1 MSDFGEIL
9 VTPEY
14 LKQRAKEMENLLQEA
29 QREYVLLE
37 ETAVGTESCF
47 VGESADKMRICL
59 KSKLEKGM
67 SGIEELLEFPEKLR
81 QIAEEYIAA
90 EGENKDAANRN

>member
-1 MSDFGEIL
+1 MGDFGEIL

-29 QREYVLLE
+29 QKEYILLE
-37 ETAVGTESCF
+37 EIAVGTESCF
-47 VGESADKMRICL
+47 IGESADKMRERL
-59 KSKLEKGM
+59 KSKQEKGM